1 MIFKFRP
8 LLKPTLWGG
17 DRIAAMKQLSEVP
30 LAEAE
35 ADSFVI
41 LIGVGG
47 EGAVTAGSGRES
59 LRYGESL
66 LVAAECTNIL
76 VEGHVSLLAVYV
88 P

>member
-30 LAEAE
+30 LAEA
-35 ADSFVI
+35 DSFVI
-41 LIGVGG
+41 LIGVAG
-47 EGAVTAGSGRES
+47 EGTVTAGGRKEP
-59 LRYGESL
+59 LRCGETL
-66 LVAAECTNIL
+66 LVAAECTDIRA
-76 VEGHVSLLAVYV
+76 EGHVSLLAVYV

>member
-30 LAEAE
+30 LAEA
-35 ADSFVI
+35 DSFVI
-41 LIGVGG
+41 LIEVGG